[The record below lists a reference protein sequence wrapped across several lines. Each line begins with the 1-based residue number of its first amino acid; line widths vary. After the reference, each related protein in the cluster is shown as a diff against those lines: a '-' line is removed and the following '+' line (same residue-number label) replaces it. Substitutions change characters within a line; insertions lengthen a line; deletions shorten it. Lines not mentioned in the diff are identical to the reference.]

1 MFWAWLIVERFGLR
15 FGFPCQFFFLLSYI
29 FVIVF
34 CSSMFHCWFS
44 NTDGNSYSI
53 RVCLLDFSKAF
64 DRINHKIL
72 IDKMRLL
79 DIYKSLI
86 NWVIYFR
93 IGNGLETKSEN
104 RICLI

>member
-1 MFWAWLIVERFGLR
+1 MFWAWLIVERFGL
-15 FGFPCQFFFLLSYI
+15 PCQFFFLLSYI

-34 CSSMFHCWFS
+34 CCSMFHCWFS
-44 NTDGNSYSI
+44 NTEGNSYSI

-64 DRINHKIL
+64 YRINHNIL

-86 NWVIYFR
+86 NWVFDFLTDWKQKVK
-93 IGNGLETKSEN
+93 IGSVLFD
-104 RICLI
+104 